1 MCFSTVFL
9 CPVYLCCFC
18 IWQLTVVKLRVR
30 QLSSLWILAGGTKTK
45 PQQNNSTLCFYFELG
60 SVYYWLNTSW
70 HFPNINVL
78 FLIYLKLQLWFY
90 SNFQSHAA
98 THTKPFN
105 VEILK
110 QKQNNIDGAN
120 STDFFAPIWAR
131 YVILLLDD
139 RQQAASFW
147 QVAVIKLQQQCNIE
161 AICTAFFQHV
171 PRIRFL
177 LMA

>member
-1 MCFSTVFL
+1 MFYSWYVG
-9 CPVYLCCFC
+9 
-18 IWQLTVVKLRVR
+18 W
-30 QLSSLWILAGGTKTK
+30 
-45 PQQNNSTLCFYFELG
+45 NSWET
-60 SVYYWLNTSW
+60 
-70 HFPNINVL
+70 
-78 FLIYLKLQLWFY
+78 YLKLQLWFY

-105 VEILK
+105 MEILK
-110 QKQNNIDGAN
+110 QKQNNIDEAN

-161 AICTAFFQHV
+161 AVCHNEKIIRGFKIFFDHWWVFCSCCVYDNLFYVGV
-171 PRIRFL
+171 PSTGPAALFVFVLLRWRLFDSFL
-177 LMA
+177 LLGSLWF